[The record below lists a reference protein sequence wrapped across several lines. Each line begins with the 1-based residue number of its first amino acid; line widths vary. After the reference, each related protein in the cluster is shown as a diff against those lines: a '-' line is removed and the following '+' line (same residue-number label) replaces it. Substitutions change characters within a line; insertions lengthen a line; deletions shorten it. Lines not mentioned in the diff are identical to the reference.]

1 MFSVTNVYHDL
12 SLMFEYC
19 SLRLVNLSCP
29 QLPPSIGSGF
39 QGVVLMKFAIFAL
52 AATMLAAGAASASDK
67 VTDVDFLKA
76 NRCKG
81 LATTLTG
88 VVDVNSLD
96 SFIKAERGARA
107 PYVMERAGEEF
118 AKAKKEAKG

>member
-1 MFSVTNVYHDL
+1 
-12 SLMFEYC
+12 
-19 SLRLVNLSCP
+19 
-29 QLPPSIGSGF
+29 
-39 QGVVLMKFAIFAL
+39 MKFAIIAL
-52 AATMLAAGAASASDK
+52 ATVFAAGSAMASDK

-88 VVDVNSLD
+88 VVDTQSLD

-107 PYVMERAGEEF
+107 PYIMERASAEF
-118 AKAKKEAKG
+118 DRARREAKGAERRDRLTSELNGVCQAYIAPASNVTKQ

>member
-1 MFSVTNVYHDL
+1 
-12 SLMFEYC
+12 
-19 SLRLVNLSCP
+19 
-29 QLPPSIGSGF
+29 
-39 QGVVLMKFAIFAL
+39 MKYAIIAM
-52 AATMLAAGAASASDK
+52 AAVFAAGSAAASDK

-88 VVDVNSLD
+88 VVDTTSLD

-107 PYVMERAGEEF
+107 PYVIERADDEF
-118 AKAKKEAKG
+118 TKAKKEAKGADRKDRLTAELTGACQAYLGPSSSVAKQ

>member
-1 MFSVTNVYHDL
+1 
-12 SLMFEYC
+12 
-19 SLRLVNLSCP
+19 
-29 QLPPSIGSGF
+29 
-39 QGVVLMKFAIFAL
+39 MKFAIIAI
-52 AATMLAAGAASASDK
+52 ATVFAAGSAMAAEK

-88 VVDVNSLD
+88 VVDTNALD

-107 PYVMERAGEEF
+107 AYIVDRANEEF
-118 AKAKKEAKG
+118 ARARKEAKGEDRKDRLTAELTGACQAYLGPSSSVAKQ

>member
-1 MFSVTNVYHDL
+1 MKYAIIAIAAVFVA
-12 SLMFEYC
+12 
-19 SLRLVNLSCP
+19 
-29 QLPPSIGSGF
+29 GS
-39 QGVVLMKFAIFAL
+39 AA
-52 AATMLAAGAASASDK
+52 AATEK

-88 VVDVNSLD
+88 VVDTSSLD

-107 PYVMERAGEEF
+107 QYVIDRAGEEF
-118 AKAKKEAKG
+118 AKAKKEARSDDRKERLTSELTGACQAYIGPSSSVAKQ

>member
-1 MFSVTNVYHDL
+1 
-12 SLMFEYC
+12 
-19 SLRLVNLSCP
+19 
-29 QLPPSIGSGF
+29 
-39 QGVVLMKFAIFAL
+39 MKFAIIAI
-52 AATMLAAGAASASDK
+52 ATVFAAGSAMAAEK

-88 VVDVNSLD
+88 VVDTSSLD

-107 PYVMERAGEEF
+107 QYVLDRGAEEF
-118 AKAKKEAKG
+118 AKAKKEARSDDRKERLTSELTGACQAYVGPASSVAKQ